1 MDINDILTNLYQAN
15 GLMNALNDEL
25 DPIMNKV
32 SDKNLTQGDMS
43 CIIYEMSRDQ
53 NAIQSLCIA
62 VLSIINDSIKQL
74 EKSY

>member
-62 VLSIINDSIKQL
+62 VLGIINDSIKQL